1 LLFVLPIL
9 GELMTLML
17 QDQEFLTAKAIE
29 AAPSLESQLSGRTAF
44 FHTTA
49 FRKIEN
55 KLLSQ

>member
-29 AAPSLESQLSGRTAF
+29 AAPSHESQLSGRTAF
-44 FHTTA
+44 TP
-49 FRKIEN
+49 R
-55 KLLSQ
+55 LSAR